1 MSLDAAVGDE
11 LRRAAGGS
19 CGHRTLLA
27 ESIGG
32 PAGHTIYRVSETLTT
47 GGAEGVGEHPIVL
60 RARHLADTLPAL
72 TQNPARTPM
81 SKGQTCHATRLPNAM
96 ASNQKIIGTC
106 GLAADTMARVRR
118 R

>member
-47 GGAEGVGEHPIVL
+47 GGAGEHPIVL
-60 RARHLADTLPAL
+60 RARQLADTLPAL
-72 TQNPARTPM
+72 TQSPARTPM